1 MQVKS
6 ILIVAVVFILTSA
19 SMVCFSYSSPNQN
32 GNGLSS
38 VEVKGAFPSR
48 LLNEQNQRDL
58 TKWTDAAMHR
68 YSMGHN
74 FQLDSSFSHTVCVR
88 FTSPEKTM
96 YVQTVIGESKS
107 KKSEKVILETIRV
120 AAKKNSSESDQ
131 CVWPYQYVDEFL
143 APRFGNLNRSFQT
156 SLSKC
161 FVF

>member
-19 SMVCFSYSSPNQN
+19 SMVCFSYSSPNANQN

-74 FQLDSSFSHTVCVR
+74 FQLGSSFSHTVCVGAEMEKD
-88 FTSPEKTM
+88 FPWEKKIEEKKTEKKLSNKEEENCGGKPIKYKPLLHKQTQTLSSTSM
-96 YVQTVIGESKS
+96 Y
-107 KKSEKVILETIRV
+107 
-120 AAKKNSSESDQ
+120 
-131 CVWPYQYVDEFL
+131 
-143 APRFGNLNRSFQT
+143 
-156 SLSKC
+156 
-161 FVF
+161 